1 MNRILLL
8 AAASLLLAL
17 TGCKSEGTNANQA
30 LPPAAQQQ
38 QQQPAQQ
45 QAQPAAKSQQPATAV
60 PADSPL
66 LAPEKLTEKAP
77 DKFRV
82 RLETTKGPVVLE
94 VDRSWAP
101 NGADR
106 FYNLVKNGYYT
117 DIAFFRA
124 IDNFMVQF
132 GIHGDPKVAAKWRD
146 ATIPD
151 DPPQQSNT
159 RGMVS
164 FATSGPN
171 SRTTQVFINYKDN
184 SFLDRMGFAPFAR
197 VVEGME
203 VVDSLYKGYGEGAPR
218 GRGPN
223 QGRIQTEGNAYLRA
237 EFPELDYLKKAEIVA
252 D

>member
-1 MNRILLL
+1 MNHILLL
-8 AAASLLLAL
+8 AASSLLLAL

-30 LPPAAQQQ
+30 QQPAAQQQ
-38 QQQPAQQ
+38 QQQQPAAT
-45 QAQPAAKSQQPATAV
+45 AQPAAQQKQPAAGV

-66 LAPEKLTEKAP
+66 LSPEKLTEKAP
-77 DKFRV
+77 EKFRV
-82 RLETTKGPVVLE
+82 RFETTKGDFVVE
-94 VDRSWAP
+94 VNRAWAP

-106 FYNLVKNGYYT
+106 FYNLVQNGFFS

-124 IDNFMVQF
+124 VENFMVQF

-151 DPPQQSNT
+151 DAPQQSNT

-171 SRTTQVFINYKDN
+171 SRTTQIFINFKDN
-184 SFLDRMGFAPFAR
+184 SFLDKMGFAPFGQVA
-197 VVEGME
+197 EGMD

-223 QGRIQTEGNAYLRA
+223 QGRIQTEGNTYLRA
-237 EFPELDYLKKAEIVA
+237 EFPQLDWVKQAVIVK